1 MKLNLKLPLAFGF
14 TLALL
19 LLAALFGIH
28 RLDRSL
34 SVFDTEVQAQMA
46 HERAAAEL
54 EARFK
59 TQVQEWKNT
68 LLRGKDPQ
76 QLERYWS
83 AFQKEEKEV
92 AEGGTRLRERLPAG
106 ETRELVEHFLQAHAR
121 MGAGYRQGYAAFVAA
136 GFDPAAGDNGVK
148 GMDREPVKL
157 LDEAARRIAAASAET
172 AAEASADGRRAIRLS
187 LVVMLGV
194 TVLGVVVGIG
204 VSRMIV
210 RPLGEAVQVAQAVA
224 GGDLT
229 WVVHPRGRDET
240 ALLLQALGRMQHQ
253 LTELVR
259 GVRANAE
266 GVAMASA
273 DIAQGNNDLSQRTER
288 QAAALEETA
297 SSMDELGAAVRQN
310 ADHAAQANQ
319 LAQGATGVAQR
330 GGEVVGSVVQTMKGI
345 HDSSNQIAA
354 IVDVIDGIAFQTNI
368 LALNAAVEAARAGEQ
383 GRGFAVVAGE
393 VRALAQRS
401 ASAAKEITALIGT
414 SVERVAQG
422 STLADQAG
430 ATMDEVVQAIRRVTD
445 LVGEISTATGE
456 QSSGVTQL
464 GSAIAQMDQA
474 TQQNAALVE
483 ESAAA
488 AESLRLQAQRLVEAV
503 AVFRLPAQRPSPN
516 G

>member
-19 LLAALFGIH
+19 LLAALFGI
-28 RLDRSL
+28 RQLDRSL
-34 SVFDTEVQAQMA
+34 AAYDTVMQTYVA
-46 HERAAAEL
+46 HERAAAAL
-54 EARFK
+54 ENSFK

-83 AFQKEEKEV
+83 AFQKEEKSV
-92 AEGGTRLRERLPAG
+92 ADGAARLRDTLPDG
-106 ETRELVEHFLQAHAR
+106 ETRTLVERFLQAHAR
-121 MGAGYRQGYAAFVAA
+121 MGEGYRQGYAAFTAA
-136 GFDPAAGDNGVK
+136 GFDPVAGDNGVK

-157 LDEAARRIAAASAET
+157 LGDAAQRIAAESADI
-172 AAEASADGRRAIRLS
+172 AALAAADGRRAIRLS
-187 LVVMLGV
+187 LAVMFGV
-194 TVLGVVVGIG
+194 TLLGVVVGIG

-210 RPLGEAVQVAQAVA
+210 RPLNQAVEVAQAVA

-229 WVVHPRGRDET
+229 VAVRPRGRDET
-240 ALLLQALGRMQHQ
+240 AMLLTALAEMQQQ
-253 LTELVR
+253 LTRLVR

-266 GVAMASA
+266 GVATASTE
-273 DIAQGNNDLSQRTER
+273 IAQGNNDLSLRTER

-297 SSMDELGAAVRQN
+297 ASMDELGAAVRQN
-310 ADHAAQANQ
+310 ADNAVQANQ
-319 LAQGATGVAQR
+319 LANGASSVAMK
-330 GGEVVGSVVQTMKGI
+330 GGEVVTNVVQTMKGI
-345 HDSSNQIAA
+345 HDSSNQIAE
-354 IVDVIDGIAFQTNI
+354 IVGVIDGIAFQTNI

-401 ASAAKEITALIGT
+401 AAAAKEITALIGT

-430 ATMDEVVQAIRRVTD
+430 STMGEVVAAIRRVTD
-445 LVGEISTATGE
+445 LVSEISVATSE
-456 QSSGVTQL
+456 QSTGVSQVGT
-464 GSAIAQMDQA
+464 AIAQMDQA

-488 AESLRLQAQRLVEAV
+488 AESLKLQAQRLVQAV
-503 AVFRLPAQRPSPN
+503 AVFRLPDRAGASA
-516 G
+516 

>member
-19 LLAALFGIH
+19 LLAALFGIGQ
-28 RLDRSL
+28 LDRSL
-34 SVFDTEVQAQMA
+34 TAYDTIVQTHVA
-46 HERAAAEL
+46 HERAAADL
-54 EARFK
+54 ESRFK

-76 QLERYWS
+76 QLERYWG
-83 AFQKEEKEV
+83 AFQKEEKSV
-92 AEGGTRLRERLPAG
+92 AEGAAQLRDSLPQG
-106 ETRELVEHFLQAHAR
+106 ESRTLVERFQQAHAR
-121 MGAGYRQGYAAFVAA
+121 MGEGYRQGQAAFTAA
-136 GFDPAAGDNGVK
+136 GFDAAAGDNSVK

-157 LDEAARRIAAASAET
+157 LGEAAQRIAAESADI
-172 AAEASADGRRAIRLS
+172 AARASADGRRAIRLS
-187 LVVMLGV
+187 LAVMFGV
-194 TVLGVVVGIG
+194 TLLGVVVGIG

-210 RPLGEAVQVAQAVA
+210 RPLNQAVQVAQAVA

-229 WVVHPRGRDET
+229 VDVRPRGRDET
-240 ALLLQALGRMQHQ
+240 AMLLTALAGMQQQ
-253 LTELVR
+253 LTLLVR

-266 GVAMASA
+266 GVATASA
-273 DIAQGNNDLSQRTER
+273 EIAQGNNDLSMRTEQ
-288 QAAALEETA
+288 QAAALQQTA

-310 ADHAAQANQ
+310 ADNAAQASQ
-319 LAQGATGVAQR
+319 LAAGASGVAQR
-330 GGEVVGSVVQTMKGI
+330 GGDVVSSVVQTMKGI
-345 HDSSNQIAA
+345 HDSSNQIAE
-354 IVDVIDGIAFQTNI
+354 IVGVIDGIAFQTNI

-401 ASAAKEITALIGT
+401 AAAAKEITALIGT

-430 ATMDEVVQAIRRVTD
+430 STMGEVVAAIRRVTD
-445 LVGEISTATGE
+445 LVSEISVATSE
-456 QSSGVTQL
+456 QSTGVSQVGT
-464 GSAIAQMDQA
+464 AIAQMDQA

-488 AESLRLQAQRLVEAV
+488 AESLKGQAQRLVEAV
-503 AVFRLPAQRPSPN
+503 AVFRLPVLGTAAT
-516 G
+516 

>member
-28 RLDRSL
+28 QLDRSL
-34 SVFDTEVQAQMA
+34 TAYDTIVQTHVA
-46 HERAAAEL
+46 HERAAADL
-54 EARFK
+54 ESRFK

-76 QLERYWS
+76 QLERYWG
-83 AFQKEEKEV
+83 AFQKEEKSV
-92 AEGGTRLRERLPAG
+92 ADGAARLRDALPDG
-106 ETRELVEHFLQAHAR
+106 ESRTLVEKFAQAHAR
-121 MGAGYRQGYAAFVAA
+121 MGEGYRQGYAAFTAA

-157 LDEAARRIAAASAET
+157 LGDAAQRIAAESADI
-172 AAEASADGRRAIRLS
+172 AARASADGRRAIRLS
-187 LVVMLGV
+187 LVVMFGVTLLGV
-194 TVLGVVVGIG
+194 IVGIG

-210 RPLGEAVQVAQAVA
+210 RPLNQAVEVAQAVA

-229 WVVHPRGRDET
+229 LAVRPRGRDET
-240 ALLLQALGRMQHQ
+240 AMLLTALAEMQQQ
-253 LTELVR
+253 LTRLVR

-266 GVAMASA
+266 GVATASTE
-273 DIAQGNNDLSQRTER
+273 IAQGNNDLSLRTER
-288 QAAALEETA
+288 QAAALQQTA

-310 ADHAAQANQ
+310 ADNAVQASQ
-319 LAQGATGVAQR
+319 LAAGASGVAQR
-330 GGEVVGSVVQTMKGI
+330 GGDVVTHVVQTMKGI
-345 HDSSNQIAA
+345 HDSSNQIAE
-354 IVDVIDGIAFQTNI
+354 IVGVIDGIAFQTNI

-401 ASAAKEITALIGT
+401 AAAAKEITALIGT
-414 SVERVAQG
+414 SVERVARG

-430 ATMDEVVQAIRRVTD
+430 STMGEVVAAIRRVTD
-445 LVGEISTATGE
+445 LVSEISVATSE
-456 QSSGVTQL
+456 QSTGVSQVGT
-464 GSAIAQMDQA
+464 AIAQMDQA

-488 AESLRLQAQRLVEAV
+488 AESLKLQAQRLVEAV
-503 AVFRLPAQRPSPN
+503 AVFRLPGVATPV
-516 G
+516 